1 MKNTI
6 AKTDI
11 SIKQALKLL
20 NKSGRKCLVIVNN
33 NKKLIGTLSD
43 GDIRKAIVLGVDINS
58 KIIRIFQ
65 KKPSFLVYGEF
76 TNQQAKKM
84 FLKQKFDLIP
94 VIDSKK
100 NVVEILHW
108 DEIFYNNKKNAIKK
122 INIPVIIMAG
132 GQGTRL
138 QPFSEILP
146 KPLIPIN
153 GKTILERIIEK
164 FHIQG
169 FQNFNFIINYK
180 SLILKA
186 YIQEIKEKFSI
197 NFFEE
202 KKTLGTI
209 GGILLAKN
217 KILNNFFVSN
227 CDVIINADYLDL
239 LDFHKKKSNDITL
252 VASTKEYIIPYGNC
266 KIDKKGNLTKIIEK
280 PKYDFLINSG
290 LYVFNKRVMKLIP
303 PNKYFD
309 FTHLVEIAKKNKYKI
324 GVYPIYEDSWID
336 VGQWS
341 EYKKSFERF

>member
-65 KKPSFLVYGEF
+65 KKSSFLVYGEF

>member
-202 KKTLGTI
+202 KK
-209 GGILLAKN
+209 N
-217 KILNNFFVSN
+217 FRNNRWHSFS
-227 CDVIINADYLDL
+227 
-239 LDFHKKKSNDITL
+239 
-252 VASTKEYIIPYGNC
+252 KE
-266 KIDKKGNLTKIIEK
+266 
-280 PKYDFLINSG
+280 
-290 LYVFNKRVMKLIP
+290 
-303 PNKYFD
+303 
-309 FTHLVEIAKKNKYKI
+309 
-324 GVYPIYEDSWID
+324 
-336 VGQWS
+336 
-341 EYKKSFERF
+341 

>member
-1 MKNTI
+1 
-6 AKTDI
+6 
-11 SIKQALKLL
+11 
-20 NKSGRKCLVIVNN
+20 
-33 NKKLIGTLSD
+33 
-43 GDIRKAIVLGVDINS
+43 
-58 KIIRIFQ
+58 
-65 KKPSFLVYGEF
+65 
-76 TNQQAKKM
+76 M

>member
-108 DEIFYNNKKNAIKK
+108 DEISYNNKKNAIKK

>member
-1 MKNTI
+1 MF
-6 AKTDI
+6 
-11 SIKQALKLL
+11 
-20 NKSGRKCLVIVNN
+20 
-33 NKKLIGTLSD
+33 KKLKKS
-43 GDIRKAIVLGVDINS
+43 
-58 KIIRIFQ
+58 FQ
-65 KKPSFLVYGEF
+65 LI
-76 TNQQAKKM
+76 
-84 FLKQKFDLIP
+84 FLKK
-94 VIDSKK
+94 
-100 NVVEILHW
+100 
-108 DEIFYNNKKNAIKK
+108 
-122 INIPVIIMAG
+122 
-132 GQGTRL
+132 
-138 QPFSEILP
+138 
-146 KPLIPIN
+146 
-153 GKTILERIIEK
+153 
-164 FHIQG
+164 
-169 FQNFNFIINYK
+169 
-180 SLILKA
+180 
-186 YIQEIKEKFSI
+186 
-197 NFFEE
+197 